1 LFFVRLLG
9 LLEASACD
17 ENSLRDVLGLDLPLL
32 KVNASSASKQVL
44 HFGGAERAAA
54 PDRDRKGLRSVAE
67 AVARPPLIHSLWS
80 WRPLGVLCRGLARQE
95 SGKPFGSLDRLP
107 CDLKTDERELNRGLA
122 WPAQETH
129 CRVKFF

>member
-95 SGKPFGSLDRLP
+95 SGKPLARRRPFALRLMTAERDR
-107 CDLKTDERELNRGLA
+107 KWSAA
-122 WPAQETH
+122 WPTQSTH
-129 CRVKFF
+129 CRVELY